1 MINQLEL
8 RGFKSYYDASLH
20 LRPLTILTGLN
31 SSGKST
37 CIQVL
42 RILGRVASEEKNP
55 LLPGYGSAR
64 ELRNPNVEK
73 WILNAFSENA
83 EKISYS
89 EDNIKENNFNIF
101 PRVIYISA
109 GRLGPQVSLHL
120 HADEELDELGENVL
134 QCIEQNQDLIIPE
147 VLRHPNAEGDTLLY
161 NLRAWLGTISPNVKF
176 DWKIQEYTDS
186 SYSLFDNHRANNVGF
201 GLSYSLSII
210 VAILLASTEDNK
222 GKTLVL
228 LENPEAHLHP
238 RGQVEMASLIAKAVE
253 AGVQVIVETHSD
265 HFFDGIRIAVKESKN
280 DLCDKVITYWFEQ
293 DEQKNTQEEACFIDN
308 NGRVAKWPK
317 GMFDQFEIDAYK
329 LM

>member
-1 MINQLEL
+1 MISLLEL
-8 RGFKSYYDASLH
+8 KGFKSYYNASLL

-42 RILGRVASEEKNP
+42 RILRRVASEEKNP
-55 LLPGYGSAR
+55 LLQGYGSAK

-73 WILNAFSENA
+73 WILNAYSEND

-89 EDNIKENNFNIF
+89 EDNKTENSFKIF
-101 PRVIYISA
+101 PRVIYLSA

-120 HADEELDELGENVL
+120 HTNDELDELGENVL
-134 QCIEQNQDLIIPE
+134 QCIEQSQDLIIPE

-210 VAILLASTEDNK
+210 VAILLASTEDDK
-222 GKTLVL
+222 GETLVL

-253 AGVQVIVETHSD
+253 AGIQVIVETHSD
-265 HFFDGIRIAVKESKN
+265 HFFDGIRIAVKESEN

-293 DEQKNTQEEACFIDN
+293 DEHRNTQEEVCYIDN